1 MATSSRYPPTS
12 NPHQLQQAQLQ
23 GQQQYQQYQQSQAPV
38 APTTQTKARPASSQR
53 KARAF
58 SFRSD
63 KSHDSKEH
71 KLDLHETSA
80 EKDAKRLHTK
90 ADPTLAM
97 NEAEPSEVAAHVKT
111 SLASLR
117 NIQHKDAFGNP
128 ISDPDRSNPTRSRW
142 ERPLDTIRSFEAAID
157 GAYSNRRSI
166 HRSESESTYGNNSK
180 RNSYY
185 GTSTANS
192 KAPITKTR
200 KTGMLTVPGG
210 PGYYNSRPASTMY
223 PNRQD
228 GSQHDL
234 RQAPRDT
241 YYDHQSGY
249 NSGYSSPPQNQ
260 GRRRDPRIMPNPQFS
275 SPYQSPSANDYPIP
289 SNHRSYETVASVSG
303 SGSSD
308 PVGYQT
314 DPTSSDN
321 SSIERA
327 QAGPVSKRPSEPAND
342 YGIGFSQNTE
352 YSPSAFT
359 VGYNGKPA
367 MGMNG
372 GGANN
377 YQANGTS
384 GFANNN
390 AFNQGNPSVAP
401 VAAPASPQ
409 KDTRTLQKK
418 STNDTIQPERPGAP
432 EKRKSWFLRKLK
444 K

>member
-1 MATSSRYPPTS
+1 MWS
-12 NPHQLQQAQLQ
+12 
-23 GQQQYQQYQQSQAPV
+23 
-38 APTTQTKARPASSQR
+38 
-53 KARAF
+53 
-58 SFRSD
+58 
-63 KSHDSKEH
+63 KS
-71 KLDLHETSA
+71 KL
-80 EKDAKRLHTK
+80 
-90 ADPTLAM
+90 TL
-97 NEAEPSEVAAHVKT
+97 
-111 SLASLR
+111 LA
-117 NIQHKDAFGNP
+117 
-128 ISDPDRSNPTRSRW
+128 
-142 ERPLDTIRSFEAAID
+142 
-157 GAYSNRRSI
+157 
-166 HRSESESTYGNNSK
+166 ESESTYGNNSK

-185 GTSTANS
+185 GTSTTDSNALLG
-192 KAPITKTR
+192 KTR
-200 KTGMLTVPGG
+200 KTGMLTEPGG

-249 NSGYSSPPQNQ
+249 NTGYSSPPLNQ
-260 GRRRDPRIMPNPQFS
+260 GRRRDPRIMPNAQFS

-289 SNHRSYETVASVSG
+289 SNHRSYETVASASG

-390 AFNQGNPSVAP
+390 PNSFSQGNPSVAP
-401 VAAPASPQ
+401 VAAPAPPQ

-418 STNDTIQPERPGAP
+418 ATNDTIQPERPGAP
-432 EKRKSWFLRKLK
+432 EKRKSWFSRKLK

>member
-23 GQQQYQQYQQSQAPV
+23 GQQQYQQSQAPV

-53 KARAF
+53 RSRGF

-63 KSHDSKEH
+63 KSHDSKEQ

-97 NEAEPSEVAAHVKT
+97 NEAEPSEVAAHVKS

-117 NIQHKDAFGNP
+117 NMQHKDAFGNP

-166 HRSESESTYGNNSK
+166 YRSDSESTWGNNSK

-185 GTSTANS
+185 GTS
-192 KAPITKTR
+192 
-200 KTGMLTVPGG
+200 G

-289 SNHRSYETVASVSG
+289 SNHYPIPSNHRSYETVASASG

-377 YQANGTS
+377 YQTNGTS

-390 AFNQGNPSVAP
+390 LNSFNQGNPSVAP
-401 VAAPASPQ
+401 AAAPAPPQ
-409 KDTRTLQKK
+409 KDSRTLQKK

-432 EKRKSWFLRKLK
+432 EKRKSWFSRKLK

>member
-1 MATSSRYPPTS
+1 MYYKS
-12 NPHQLQQAQLQ
+12 QLTL
-23 GQQQYQQYQQSQAPV
+23 
-38 APTTQTKARPASSQR
+38 
-53 KARAF
+53 
-58 SFRSD
+58 
-63 KSHDSKEH
+63 
-71 KLDLHETSA
+71 SA
-80 EKDAKRLHTK
+80 
-90 ADPTLAM
+90 
-97 NEAEPSEVAAHVKT
+97 
-111 SLASLR
+111 
-117 NIQHKDAFGNP
+117 
-128 ISDPDRSNPTRSRW
+128 
-142 ERPLDTIRSFEAAID
+142 
-157 GAYSNRRSI
+157 
-166 HRSESESTYGNNSK
+166 ESESTYGNNSK

-185 GTSTANS
+185 GTSTT
-192 KAPITKTR
+192 IFTIKTC
-200 KTGMLTVPGG
+200 KMGMLTEPGG

-289 SNHRSYETVASVSG
+289 SNHRSYETVASASG

-314 DPTSSDN
+314 DLTSSDN
-321 SSIERA
+321 SSVERG
-327 QAGPVSKRPSEPAND
+327 QAVSKRPSEPAND

-359 VGYNGKPA
+359 VGYNGRPA
-367 MGMNG
+367 PGMNG

-390 AFNQGNPSVAP
+390 PNNFNQGNPSVAP
-401 VAAPASPQ
+401 AAAPVVPQ
-409 KDTRTLQKK
+409 KDVRTLTKK
-418 STNDTIQPERPGAP
+418 ATNDTIQPERPGAP
-432 EKRKSWFLRKLK
+432 EKRKSWFARKLK